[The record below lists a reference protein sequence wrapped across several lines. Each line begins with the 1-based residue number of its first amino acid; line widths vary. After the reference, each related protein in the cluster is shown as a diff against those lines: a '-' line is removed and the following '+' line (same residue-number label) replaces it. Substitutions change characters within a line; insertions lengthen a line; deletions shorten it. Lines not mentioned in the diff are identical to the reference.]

1 MVNKQM
7 SVLVVDDFGSMRTQ
21 IREILKQ
28 MGFRNVMEAR
38 DGEDAILILGKSHV
52 DFIISDWNMPGCS
65 GLDLLRHVREDERH
79 KDLPFL
85 MVTAVGDKKNIIPA
99 VELKVSNYI
108 VKPFTPDNLEMKMR
122 AILKSPEPL
131 WE

>member
-1 MVNKQM
+1 MVDKQM
-7 SVLVVDDFGSMRTQ
+7 NILVVDDFGSMRTQ

-28 MGFRNVMEAR
+28 MSFQNVIEAR
-38 DGEDAILILGKSHV
+38 DGEDAKLALTKTKI

-65 GLDLLRHVREDERH
+65 GLDLLRHVRDDEKY
-79 KDLPFL
+79 KDVPFL
-85 MVTAVGDKKNIIPA
+85 MVTAVGDRKNVIQA
-99 VELKVSNYI
+99 VELKVSNYV
-108 VKPFTPDNLEMKMR
+108 VKPFTPENLEMKMR